1 MTMTT
6 RKRARQEARCAIC
19 GRATRISFDL
29 LRCCETCQDAVVAA
43 EDAGGHWRAA
53 YLTNGRL
60 VECEGAAMRRLCG
73 HLLPRP
79 PALPSGAGTPENV
92 LAKLRTVPRVLV
104 LLGSG
109 ASANYGIPINLASSD
124 EADPLTRYAP
134 VRQAVLE
141 LGDGE
146 IGGLYRDLRALLDAL
161 AAEAGVVSTNIDD
174 LATRAGLD
182 ELQLHG
188 STGSL
193 QCDACGVTWAAD
205 ADWPPAD
212 CATCGK
218 RPRFNLPTNTLCEE
232 EVVWTEINKA
242 HRASREFL
250 AAAAGAPLAVLAV
263 GVATHVHSLT
273 PELQLVLEARAGSG
287 DRTDV
292 AWINLRSHDGAVP
305 GALELLGDA
314 GATVAELRRLAER
327 PCSEAP
333 GASKHT

>member
-1 MTMTT
+1 MF
-6 RKRARQEARCAIC
+6 RRALDR
-19 GRATRISFDL
+19 
-29 LRCCETCQDAVVAA
+29 
-43 EDAGGHWRAA
+43 
-53 YLTNGRL
+53 
-60 VECEGAAMRRLCG
+60 GAAATRLCG
-73 HLLPRP
+73 CPPR
-79 PALPSGAGTPENV
+79 
-92 LAKLRTVPRVLV
+92 
-104 LLGSG
+104 
-109 ASANYGIPINLASSD
+109 
-124 EADPLTRYAP
+124 
-134 VRQAVLE
+134 
-141 LGDGE
+141 
-146 IGGLYRDLRALLDAL
+146 YRDLRALLDAL

-242 HRASREFL
+242 HRASRAAAPSPEEARRGDAAAPTLNYSMETRRRRGADPELFHRDASRRPTVDSEETGRRRRREFL